1 MWVVFG
7 WWENARKKEGKV
19 WLSKGQ
25 ISNLQLAHVFLP
37 PSLLSTLPHFILR
50 PKTQKTTLLMKW
62 TKPNSSPFSLRFTV
76 GLSKDFPQQTKPG
89 PSSPRLSHILTWR
102 TRKPRHFFPLH
113 FILILYILAQSLSLS
128 LSLSASSSLSSSS
141 RKKGKNVTNISI
153 LSDFNLK
160 FHSGFLL
167 NTALI
172 SSHNNG
178 FSRKYKKQYF
188 RSWIWEFLLWVF
200 VLVSF

>member
-62 TKPNSSPFSLRFTV
+62 TKPNSSSFSLRFTV

-102 TRKPRHFFPLH
+102 TRKPRHFFPSH
-113 FILILYILAQSLSLS
+113 FILILYILAQTLSLLRLRCLLHQEKKVRMLQIS
-128 LSLSASSSLSSSS
+128 LFS
-141 RKKGKNVTNISI
+141 VI
-153 LSDFNLK
+153 LIWNFIV
-160 FHSGFLL
+160 GFLWTQL
-167 NTALI
+167 WLVPTTMVLVENI
-172 SSHNNG
+172 RNNILGLESENFFCG
-178 FSRKYKKQYF
+178 FS
-188 RSWIWEFLLWVF
+188 FL
-200 VLVSF
+200 